1 MAGAMHKAMV
11 YLGLAEDADDGYE
24 AYETD
29 EDYERAAARPA
40 VRAVPAREAE
50 PVREPRGRHES
61 RHESHYD
68 TRQDPR
74 QDLVYPEPVRDL
86 SRITP
91 LHPRNYN
98 DAKAIGLEFR
108 QGVPVILNLTE
119 LDDSDAKRIV
129 DFSAGLAFGLH
140 GSIER
145 VTSKVFLLS
154 PANVDV
160 GAEARAR
167 IAEGGFFN
175 QS

>member
-1 MAGAMHKAMV
+1 MAGSMHKAMV

-29 EDYERAAARPA
+29 EDFERAAARPA
-40 VRAVPAREAE
+40 VRSVPARESE
-50 PVREPRGRHES
+50 PVREPRGRQEPRYDS
-61 RHESHYD
+61 RTE
-68 TRQDPR
+68 TRQEF
-74 QDLVYPEPVRDL
+74 VYPEPPRDL

-119 LDDSDAKRIV
+119 LDDADAKRIV